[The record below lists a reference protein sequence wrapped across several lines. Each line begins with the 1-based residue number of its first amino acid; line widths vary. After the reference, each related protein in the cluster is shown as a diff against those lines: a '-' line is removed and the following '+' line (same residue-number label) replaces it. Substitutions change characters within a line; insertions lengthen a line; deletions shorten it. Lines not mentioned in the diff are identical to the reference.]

1 MWLRVTS
8 SRGPGDSL
16 TLAPIN
22 YIDID
27 VDVLLD
33 VTIVAVYVETDH
45 KYTKTQREVLINIII
60 NFSYTYSKRGSAG
73 TCSVVHVVGLQEA
86 VPPVKYYR
94 ELREV
99 VVVR

>member
-22 YIDID
+22 YTDID
-27 VDVLLD
+27 VDILLD

-60 NFSYTYSKRGSAG
+60 NFTYTYSKRGSAG
-73 TCSVVHVVGLQEA
+73 TCSVHVVGLQEA
-86 VPPVKYYR
+86 VPPVQNYR